1 MYRVDEDGLL
11 SCRIV
16 LPLPF
21 ITWKKPF
28 GCRNGHNK
36 LRSFINAVTPSEFH
50 FAVIV
55 ITILAYLSAF
65 YFFYNQASELAKWF
79 FIGFLGSMIVN
90 AIFPHLLASIL
101 MKKYA
106 PGLLTGLFLNL
117 PINSFIIVQIFQK
130 SYFTWKELIISTIVV
145 GTLLLS
151 LIPLLFKVG
160 GRIAS
165 SREQK

>member
-50 FAVIV
+50 FAVFV
-55 ITILAYLSAF
+55 ITMLAYLSAF
-65 YFFYNQASELAKWF
+65 YFFYKPESELAKWV

-90 AIFPHLLASIL
+90 AIFPHLIATIL
-101 MKKYA
+101 MKQYA
-106 PGLLTGLFLNL
+106 PGF
-117 PINSFIIVQIFQK
+117 SQDY
-130 SYFTWKELIISTIVV
+130 S
-145 GTLLLS
+145 
-151 LIPLLFKVG
+151 
-160 GRIAS
+160 
-165 SREQK
+165 

>member
-1 MYRVDEDGLL
+1 MMMDFYLVALFCFAITLHNMEEA
-11 SCRIV
+11 V
-16 LPLPF
+16 WLPKWSQQASKF
-21 ITWKKPF
+21 HKP
-28 GCRNGHNK
+28 
-36 LRSFINAVTPSEFH
+36 VTPSEFH
-50 FAVIV
+50 FAVFV
-55 ITILAYLSAF
+55 ITMLAYLSAF

-90 AIFPHLLASIL
+90 AIFPHLIATIL

-106 PGLLTGLFLNL
+106 PGLLTGLFLNI

>member
-1 MYRVDEDGLL
+1 MDFYLVALFCFAITLHNMEEA
-11 SCRIV
+11 V
-16 LPLPF
+16 WLPKWSQQASKF
-21 ITWKKPF
+21 HKP
-28 GCRNGHNK
+28 
-36 LRSFINAVTPSEFH
+36 VTPSEFH
-50 FAVIV
+50 FAVFV
-55 ITILAYLSAF
+55 ITMLAYLSAF
-65 YFFYNQASELAKWF
+65 YFFYNQTSELAKWF

-90 AIFPHLLASIL
+90 AIFPHLIATIL

-106 PGLLTGLFLNL
+106 PGLLTGLFLNI

-160 GRIAS
+160 GRIVS